1 MVAMGVLAAVVTG
14 GGGWVV
20 VEMGEGWVVVEMGEG
35 WVVAEMEVGLVTMT
49 ESECCPA
56 LGMKEESMWE
66 RGT

>member
-1 MVAMGVLAAVVTG
+1 MGVLAAVVTG
-14 GGGWVV
+14 GG
-20 VEMGEGWVVVEMGEG
+20 GWVVVEMGEG